1 MKNLSFFFVFCSMLL
16 ISCGQEVAPSTPM
29 VPPIEIE
36 VPTPISKTSKTPVV
50 EKQAVSVNL
59 GSGIQSSENNTWTS
73 MTGLLWS
80 GIISS
85 GSIITFKQ
93 LLSDIQILPPN
104 SQEFKEKRAL
114 LESRTNFAPFSDA
127 YKKDLRK
134 AIEAGEITVVQRL
147 FNRNNHEITELITF
161 NNSAKE
167 ISENNPF
174 IAKFHDDRLSFI
186 KDRSDLQSYYL
197 FSDLV
202 QEIKDFK
209 GIFHEMKIWE
219 LRFIRT
225 SGVKPNYTG
234 THSVYVVCSTFD
246 EKEKSPT
253 QSYSGE
259 YYVNERDACSI
270 VIHEF
275 ASKKNIPVFV
285 GEWLWNGWF
294 WAIFSPSFTYNNG
307 LIAGGF
313 VYPYPIDAY
322 SGTLTNMGRFPG
334 EFRFNGDTWNSVQ
347 DWEKKWESSFVVFTL
362 GDSLLDIMDWPGGS
376 EVSPNPL
383 FWYSIWSPEG
393 VNKFYTPYYS
403 LESDLARLKLKK
415 AFKEWEP
422 TIREYDSIFAEEASK
437 SKDFELFHVQYWLK
451 GGSSGPNFNE
461 PSKFTKKER
470 WKPIFV
476 WKNVNPK
483 KVRLSYEIDQNVGN
497 IYHQVFSV
505 KYEEEIFFLAYD
517 LIKGKIAKVEWPK
530 EFIGY
535 GVNGDISF
543 SDIKI
548 NPNELEYEESIE
560 F

>member
-1 MKNLSFFFVFCSMLL
+1 MKNLSFLALCSILL
-16 ISCGQEVAPSTPM
+16 VSCGQEVIPPVTSIKTETPATVVQQTEVASTGA
-29 VPPIEIE
+29 VNVIK
-36 VPTPISKTSKTPVV
+36 SQSPVV
-50 EKQAVSVNL
+50 SVSN
-59 GSGIQSSENNTWTS
+59 S
-73 MTGLLWS
+73 WS
-80 GIISS
+80 TV
-85 GSIITFKQ
+85 SIITFKQ
-93 LLSDIQILPPN
+93 LLSNIQTLPSD

-161 NNSAKE
+161 NNSARE

-174 IAKFHDDRLSFI
+174 IAKFHDNRLSFI

-197 FSDLV
+197 FSNLI
-202 QEIKDFK
+202 QKIKDFK
-209 GIFHEMKIWE
+209 GIFHEMKIWD

-225 SGVKPNYTG
+225 SGVRPNNTG

-246 EKEKSPT
+246 EKEKSPAE
-253 QSYSGE
+253 SYSGE

-285 GEWLWNGWF
+285 GEWLWNGGMYTTL
-294 WAIFSPSFTYNNG
+294 SPFFTYNNG
-307 LIAGGF
+307 LVVYGS
-313 VYPYPIDAY
+313 VYPYPIDSY
-322 SGTLTNMGRFPG
+322 SGTLINMGRFPG
-334 EFRFNGDTWNSVQ
+334 EFGFNGDTWNSVQ
-347 DWEKKWESSFVVFTL
+347 DWEKEWDMIFEVFRL
-362 GDSLLDIMDWPGGS
+362 GDSLLNIMTWPGDS

-383 FWYSIWSPEG
+383 FWYSISSTEG

-422 TIREYDSIFAEEASK
+422 TIREYDSIFAEEANK
-437 SKDFELFHVQYWLK
+437 SKDFELFHVQYGLR
-451 GGSSGPNFNE
+451 GGLSSPNFHE
-461 PSKFTKKER
+461 PSKLTEKER

-476 WKNVNPK
+476 WKNVDPK
-483 KVRLSYEIDQNVGN
+483 KVRLSYEIDKNMGN

-505 KYEEEIFFLAYD
+505 KYEGMTFFFVYD
-517 LIKGKIAKVEWPK
+517 LTKCKIAKIEWLK

-535 GVNGDISF
+535 EANGDISF
-543 SDIKI
+543 FGIKI

-560 F
+560 FKK